1 MKISF
6 FEKFYNWKYS
16 SDINDELKNIKK
28 LSSYDRDE
36 FLQWQEAAKW
46 KIAEHHFYNNN
57 FYHTTTGDTLPSSW
71 NDLPIMTRDI
81 YQNNKVLDNSSTES
95 LYINTTSGTTG
106 APLKF
111 AKDYKTQARVWA
123 AKKRFFN
130 LHGIS
135 TGSKEARFYAMPKGC
150 KNILIENIKDII
162 LNRTRFNVFDMSEII
177 FDEWIKRFK
186 KKDFEYA
193 YGFTSAIVLF
203 SRYLLEKSIC
213 LKQIC
218 PSIKVCIVTSEIC
231 THEDKKIIEE
241 AFGIKVVIEYG
252 SKDVG
257 LIGYECEEGN
267 LHIPEENV
275 YIELND
281 DNEILVTDLSNTAFP
296 FIRYLLGDKV
306 TISNNTCQCGS
317 HNRIIETLD
326 GRSNELIILPNNRS
340 IPSLVFLIIMRTELE
355 NLGNLKEFVVHQ
367 TKKDSFVLNIATD
380 IVISEVQ
387 KGHLHEVAKNYLQT
401 EIKLMINQVD
411 SIEREPSGK
420 LKFFYSELESLL

>member
-16 SDINDELKNIKK
+16 CDINDELKDIQR
-28 LSSYDRDE
+28 LSTYNKDE
-36 FLQWQEAAKW
+36 FLQWQETAKW
-46 KIAEHHFYNNN
+46 KIVKHHFRNNN
-57 FYHTTTGDTLPSSW
+57 FYHNTVGESLPNSW
-71 NDLPIMTRDI
+71 NDLPIMTRSM
-81 YQNNKVLDNSSTES
+81 YQKNENVLSSSTEA

-106 APLKF
+106 TPLKF

-135 TGSKEARFYAMPKGC
+135 IGSKEARFYAMPKGC
-150 KNILIENIKDII
+150 KNVLIENVKDMI
-162 LNRTRFNVFDMSEII
+162 LNRIRFNVFDMSETI
-177 FDEWIKRFK
+177 FDAWIKKFK
-186 KKDFEYA
+186 EQDFEYV

-203 SRYLLEKSIC
+203 SRYLLKKDIC

-218 PSIKVCIVTSEIC
+218 PSIKVCMVTSEIC
-231 THEDKKIIEE
+231 TQEDTKIIEE
-241 AFGIKVVIEYG
+241 AFGIRVVVEYG

-257 LIGYECEEGN
+257 LIGYECKEGS

-281 DNEILVTDLSNTAFP
+281 DNEVLITDLNNTAFP
-296 FIRYLLGDKV
+296 FIRYLLGDNV
-306 TISNNTCQCGS
+306 TISNKTCKCGS

-326 GRSNELIILPNNRS
+326 GRSNELIILPNNRL

-355 NLGNLKEFVVHQ
+355 NLGSLNEFVVRQ
-367 TKKDSFVLNIATD
+367 KAIDSFVLNIVADT
-380 IVISEVQ
+380 ILSEVQ
-387 KGHLHEVAKNYLQT
+387 KHHLHEVAQNYLQT
-401 EIKLMINQVD
+401 EIKLIINQVD
-411 SIEREPSGK
+411 NIEREPSGK
-420 LKFFYSELESLL
+420 LKFFYSDIS